1 MKYLDGVDHS
11 VETVSGHLHFAK
23 AAGSDLLD
31 LDKFLVVSGNVNFG
45 DTKPLGR
52 KDSILD
58 LLHGLDGLVAGIVA
72 VISQVP
78 ERRIII
84 PMRQPH

>member
-11 VETVSGHLHFAK
+11 VKTVSGHLHFAK

-31 LDKFLVVSGNVNFG
+31 LHKFLVVSGNVNFG